1 MTATLAPAL
10 LLPTGNPKPV
20 EKAVVEGI
28 VDDFEPE
35 TFLWIVFH
43 RPDGGAHVWYAW
55 TAGGIP
61 LGEHID
67 QHALAAG
74 FDASDWL
81 HITGRH
87 RTDHHRGRVET
98 QAHPLRPI
106 EADLRNGA
114 RSPESERDKLRRLLD
129 GARDMAGQ
137 PPRPDATV
145 PRWIGVGPTLLHR
158 KN

>member
-10 LLPTGNPKPV
+10 LLPTGDPTPV

-28 VDDFEPE
+28 VGDFDPE
-35 TFLWIVFH
+35 TLLWIIFH
-43 RPDGGAHVWYAW
+43 RPDGGARVWYAW
-55 TAGGIP
+55 TTGGVP

-74 FDASDWL
+74 YDASDWL

-106 EADLRNGA
+106 EADLRNGVRA
-114 RSPESERDKLRRLLD
+114 PEELRDKLRRLLD
-129 GARDMAGQ
+129 YARETNGQ
-137 PPRPDATV
+137 PPRPDAVV
-145 PRWIGVGPTLLHR
+145 PRWMGVGPTLLR
-158 KN
+158 AKD